1 MKVKNIDHMSFTV
14 ADMERSLAFYQRLGF
29 EPDKRYISTGPDA
42 AEGTDTPEADIDV
55 GWLRHPEGG
64 PMLELLRYQN
74 KAAGRSVHNSEVGAA
89 HICLNVE
96 DVEAA
101 YADLKCGGVPFVSA
115 PHSDQYGVTWVY
127 MRDPDGNVVELLQQ
141 AQQSHAG
148 NLRRS
153 ATWKSG

>member
-1 MKVKNIDHMSFTV
+1 MKVNSIDHMSFTV
-14 ADMERSLAFYQRLGF
+14 ADIERSLAFYRRLGF
-29 EPDKRYISTGPDA
+29 EPDKRYVSTGPDA
-42 AEGTDTPEADIDV
+42 AAGTDTPGADIDI
-55 GWLRHPEGG
+55 GWLRHREGG

-74 KAAGRSVHNSEVGAA
+74 KAAGRSAHNSEVGAA

-101 YADLKCGGVPFVSA
+101 YADLKQDGVPFVSA

-141 AQQSHAG
+141 PEQA
-148 NLRRS
+148 R
-153 ATWKSG
+153 